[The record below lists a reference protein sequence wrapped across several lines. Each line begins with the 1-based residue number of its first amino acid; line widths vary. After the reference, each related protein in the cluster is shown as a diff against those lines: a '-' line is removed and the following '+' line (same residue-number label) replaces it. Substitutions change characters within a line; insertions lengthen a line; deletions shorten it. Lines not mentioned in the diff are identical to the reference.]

1 MVRGKT
7 PSGGLRKSMI
17 SYGLKFQGTPHN
29 ASNDALN
36 TLRFFFYFLERQR
49 MFEDYKEL
57 MGGLK

>member
-1 MVRGKT
+1 
-7 PSGGLRKSMI
+7 MI

-57 MGGLK
+57 MSGLK